1 MQSLEG
7 CIINA
12 SGGLQPSVYTGLNA
26 FAEILVTE
34 LKEDRIRVLTGP
46 SNVGFVQQIGSI
58 LPTFCV

>member
-46 SNVGFVQQIGSI
+46 SNVGFVQH
-58 LPTFCV
+58 V